1 MENTYGYIR
10 TSRQRI
16 QGTAGNAPE
25 VQAHQFL
32 QEGEQSANLHNAF
45 FFTRG
50 QAAQLL
56 RVSRR
61 NVNYAGRVLSEG
73 SPAGP
78 FSARDIGDHS
88 SIPARRV
95 LVTVT
100 FAA

>member
-1 MENTYGYIR
+1 MNPLQVGQVEPVIDTGE
-10 TSRQRI
+10 
-16 QGTAGNAPE
+16 AGSDPE
-25 VQAHQFL
+25 AQAHQFL
-32 QEGEQSANLHNAF
+32 QKGEHCANSHNAF
-45 FFTRG
+45 FFAQG

-88 SIPARRV
+88 SVPARRV
-95 LVTVT
+95 LVAVT